1 MTELNE
7 NNQLIILDKI
17 NVEVCPREDKRIEEM
32 ALSVNGY
39 TMERLK
45 ELKKDED
52 GFNEFLLFLRKHINR
67 YNKFDKCILAGY
79 NNIHFDNNFLRRW
92 FTDNNSKYYGS
103 YFWSTTIDV
112 LAEATRY
119 LLHYRPALDNM
130 KLKTIAKAVGIK
142 IDEDRLHDALYDIEL
157 TITIFETI
165 LNDCYIKPFD
175 QQKIEELKLALIEE
189 KIAEKQKVI
198 IQCK

>member
-119 LLHYRPALDNM
+119 LLHYRPALENM

-175 QQKIEELKLALIEE
+175 QQKIEELKLTLIEE

-198 IQCK
+198 IHCK

>member
-7 NNQLIILDKI
+7 NNQLIILDRI

-119 LLHYRPALDNM
+119 LLHYRPALENM

>member
-119 LLHYRPALDNM
+119 LLHYRPALENM

-175 QQKIEELKLALIEE
+175 QQKIEELKLTLIEE

-198 IQCK
+198 VQCK

>member
-175 QQKIEELKLALIEE
+175 QQKIEELKLTLIEE

-198 IQCK
+198 IHCK

>member
-7 NNQLIILDKI
+7 NNQLTILDKI

-119 LLHYRPALDNM
+119 LLHYRPALENM

-189 KIAEKQKVI
+189 KITEKQKVI

>member
-79 NNIHFDNNFLRRW
+79 NNIHFDNNFLRHW

-175 QQKIEELKLALIEE
+175 QQKIEELKLTLIEE